1 MFHTT
6 VSTSILAAAAL
17 LFATNAFAA
26 DPPQQKPGD
35 WTVTD
40 FRFHTGEV
48 LPELKLHYVTIGDP
62 TGQPVLVLHGS
73 SGSGQSM
80 MGPNFAGEL
89 FGAGQ
94 PLDAAK
100 YFIIVPDALGA
111 GKSSKPSNGMRMAF
125 PQFNYEDQVRAQYRL
140 VAEHLGVKH
149 LKLVVGQSMGG
160 MHAWMWGE
168 MYPDAM
174 DVLVPM
180 ASQPTAMSGRNWV
193 LRRMMID
200 AIKADPAW
208 NSGNYTEQ
216 PPSFKYVATFFSLA
230 TAGGTQSFFRRA
242 PTRVAADKLVEQ
254 RLARKF
260 GADANDYIYAYDAA
274 RDYDPSPGLE
284 TIKARVLAINSADD
298 ERNPAELG
306 IVAREIKRVKNGTY
320 YENSG
325 FPGDGRARHP
335 GQRQMV
341 EAPAAGTAGRD
352 KAGAVTRKRAHSGRI
367 ARHSRAQRRSTP
379 RNHCQPSPISTPG
392 GGKISSGTKKS
403 GASGTLRSI
412 R

>member
-1 MFHTT
+1 MIGQKRMRTMFLTT
-6 VSTSILAAAAL
+6 FSSSLAAAAAL
-17 LFATNAFAA
+17 LFATAACAA
-26 DPPQQKPGD
+26 DVQQTPGD

-48 LPELKLHYVTIGDP
+48 LPELKLHYVTIGEP
-62 TGQPVLVLHGS
+62 TGAPVLVLHGS
-73 SGSGQSM
+73 NGSGQSM
-80 MGPNFAGEL
+80 LGPSFAGEL
-89 FGAGQ
+89 FGPGQ

-111 GKSSKPSNGMRMAF
+111 GRSSKPSNGLRTAF

-140 VAEHLGVKH
+140 LTEHLGVKH
-149 LKLVVGQSMGG
+149 LKLIIGQSMGG

-180 ASQPTAMSGRNWV
+180 ASQPAAMSGRNWV
-193 LRRMMID
+193 LRRMVID

-208 NSGNYTEQ
+208 NNGNYTQQ
-216 PPSFKYVATFFSLA
+216 PPTFKYVANFFSFA

-242 PTRVAADKLVEQ
+242 PTREAADKLVDQ
-254 RLARKF
+254 RLADKF
-260 GADANDYIYAYDAA
+260 NADANDYIYAYGAA

-306 IVAREIKRVKNGTY
+306 VVAREIKRVKNGTY
-320 YENSG
+320 YEI
-325 FPGDGRARHP
+325 
-335 GQRQMV
+335 
-341 EAPAAGTAGRD
+341 PA
-352 KAGAVTRKRAHSGRI
+352 
-367 ARHSRAQRRSTP
+367 
-379 RNHCQPSPISTPG
+379 SPETVGHGTPG
-392 GGKISSGTKKS
+392 NAKWWKHLLPELLSESKPEQ
-403 GASGTLRSI
+403 
-412 R
+412 